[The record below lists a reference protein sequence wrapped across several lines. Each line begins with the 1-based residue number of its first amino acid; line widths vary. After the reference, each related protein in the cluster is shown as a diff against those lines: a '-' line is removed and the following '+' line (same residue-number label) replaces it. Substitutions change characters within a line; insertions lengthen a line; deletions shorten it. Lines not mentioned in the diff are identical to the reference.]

1 MLDGCKIIVFF
12 LIYICFVFF
21 NAKVRYFFSF
31 F

>member
-21 NAKVRYFFSF
+21 NTKVRYFFIF